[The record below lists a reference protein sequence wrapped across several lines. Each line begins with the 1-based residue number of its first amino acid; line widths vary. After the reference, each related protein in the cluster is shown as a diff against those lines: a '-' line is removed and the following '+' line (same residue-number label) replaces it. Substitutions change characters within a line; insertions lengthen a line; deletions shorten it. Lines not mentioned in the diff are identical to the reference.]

1 MKNILTKLNKI
12 QTELKA
18 PKGQYNTFG
27 KYKYRNAE
35 DILEALKPLLV
46 KHGASLRITDSIE
59 MVGDRYYVKATVHLS
74 DTETAE
80 ELTVEALAREADSK
94 KGMDSSQVTGATSS
108 YARKYALNGLFA
120 IDDTRD
126 ANTQDNSKEG
136 QFNETHAK
144 KIASIKTTEQLKQYW
159 ETHQSLGKEFARAI
173 IERKKEILQTEKMI
187 DDIETA
193 TKNV

>member
-120 IDDTRD
+120 IDDTRAD
-126 ANTQDNSKEG
+126 TQDNSKEG

-173 IERKKEILQTEKMI
+173 TERKKEILQTEKMI

>member
-144 KIASIKTTEQLKQYW
+144 KIASINTTEQLKQYW
-159 ETHQSLGKEFARAI
+159 EAHQSLGREFGLAVTA
-173 IERKKEILQTEKMI
+173 RKKEIL
-187 DDIETA
+187 DIENA
-193 TKNV
+193 TKDV